1 MKIFAIGT
9 IAKPITD
16 EERQQIMPKE
26 VPETLKL
33 YLDGRIE
40 QFWFRDDKP
49 GVVFLMSADT
59 VGEAKAT
66 VDTLPLAAAGF
77 LAFEYIPVGPLKPLG
92 LLLQGR

>member
-1 MKIFAIGT
+1 MKIFAIGA

-26 VPETLKL
+26 VPETLRL

-49 GVVFLMSADT
+49 GVVFLMSAET
-59 VGEAKAT
+59 VAEAKAA
-66 VDTLPLAAAGF
+66 VDALPLAAAGL
-77 LAFEYIPVGPLKPLG
+77 LAFDFIPVGPLKPLG